1 MEIISV
7 SRISNVKN
15 PYLKNILLHCHT
27 STSAYPELRHLKF
40 CKTLMPHKSG
50 NAMLLGFLLI
60 LSSFYQSRH
69 YVILPVMLQ
78 AITYS
83 PPVLDARLCLA
94 PI

>member
-1 MEIISV
+1 
-7 SRISNVKN
+7 
-15 PYLKNILLHCHT
+15 
-27 STSAYPELRHLKF
+27 
-40 CKTLMPHKSG
+40 MPHKSG

-69 YVILPVMLQ
+69 YVILPVILQ

-83 PPVLDARLCLA
+83 PPVLDARLCLE